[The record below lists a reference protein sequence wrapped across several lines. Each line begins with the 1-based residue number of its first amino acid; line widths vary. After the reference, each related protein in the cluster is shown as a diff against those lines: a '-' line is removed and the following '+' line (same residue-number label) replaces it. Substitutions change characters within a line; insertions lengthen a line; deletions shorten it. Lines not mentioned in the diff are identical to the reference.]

1 MSKFDICKHLLYLHF
16 KYINMKLG
24 FTTLALFM
32 QPNSDIIN
40 LAKKHEFEMI
50 EILGEGPFFER
61 ENPEYIDCGLDV
73 RIHAATVDINIASLN
88 KGIRKESVKQ
98 MIECGRYAEKIG
110 AKTIT
115 VHPGIIGRNEPR
127 LRNWALEIACE
138 SVGEIIDNTNVEIS
152 VENMPVRSKFLANT
166 VEEIEM
172 IQQQTGCSLT
182 IDTGHGNT
190 CGNLEE
196 MLELKNIS
204 YCHLNDNDGVK
215 DQHITLGD
223 GTLDLNLLK
232 KIDVGIIE
240 LNNFENILKS
250 KEVIENL

>member
-1 MSKFDICKHLLYLHF
+1 MNK

-32 QPNSDIIN
+32 QDNNKIID
-40 LAKKHEFEMI
+40 LAKQHGFEII
-50 EILGEGPFFER
+50 EILGEGPFFEKD
-61 ENPEYIDCGLDV
+61 NMEYKDCGLDM

-88 KGIRKESVKQ
+88 SGIRTESVKQ
-98 MIECGRYAEKIG
+98 MIQCGEYAEKIN
-110 AKTIT
+110 ANTIT

-127 LRNWALEIACE
+127 LRKAAMEISIE
-138 SVGEIIDNTNVEIS
+138 SVGEIIDNTNVEVS
-152 VENMPVRSKFLANT
+152 VENMPVRRKFLGNT

-172 IQQQTGCSLT
+172 IQEATGCSLT

-196 MLELKNIS
+196 MLSLKDIS

-215 DQHITLGD
+215 DQHITLGE

-232 KIDVGIIE
+232 RIDTAIIE
-240 LNNFENILKS
+240 LNNFDNILKS

>member
-1 MSKFDICKHLLYLHF
+1 
-16 KYINMKLG
+16 MKLG

-32 QPNSDIIN
+32 QDNSKIIN
-40 LAKKHEFEMI
+40 LAKKHKFEII
-50 EILGEGPFFER
+50 EILGEGPFFEK
-61 ENPEYIDCGLDV
+61 ENLEYKDCGLDV

-88 KGIRKESVKQ
+88 RGIRNESVRQ
-98 MIECGRYAEKIG
+98 MIQCGEYAKSID
-110 AKTIT
+110 ANTIT

-127 LRNWALEIACE
+127 LRKWALEYAVE
-138 SVGEIIDNTNVEIS
+138 SVGEIIDNTDVEVS
-152 VENMPVRSKFLANT
+152 VENMPVRGKFLGNT

-172 IQQQTGCSLT
+172 IQEATGCSLT

-196 MLELKNIS
+196 MLSLKNIS
-204 YCHLNDNDGVK
+204 YCHLNDNDGIK
-215 DQHITLGD
+215 DQHITLGK

-232 KIDVGIIE
+232 KIDTAIIE
-240 LNNFENILKS
+240 LNNFDNILKS

>member
-1 MSKFDICKHLLYLHF
+1 
-16 KYINMKLG
+16 MKLG

-32 QPNSDIIN
+32 QPNNDIIN
-40 LAKKHEFEMI
+40 LAKKHGFEII
-50 EILGEGPFFER
+50 EILGEAPFFEK
-61 ENPEYIDCGLDV
+61 ENMEYRDCGMDM

-88 KGIRKESVKQ
+88 RGIRNESVRQ
-98 MIECGRYAEKIG
+98 MIQCGEYGETINAN
-110 AKTIT
+110 TIT

-127 LRNWALEIACE
+127 LRKAALEFSIE
-138 SVGEIIDNTNVEIS
+138 SVGEIIDNTNVEVS
-152 VENMPVRSKFLANT
+152 VENMPVRGKFLGNT

-172 IQQQTGCSLT
+172 IQEATGCSLT

-215 DQHITLGD
+215 DQHITLGE
-223 GTLDLNLLK
+223 GTLDLSLLK
-232 KIDVGIIE
+232 KIDTAIIE
-240 LNNFENILKS
+240 LNNFDNVLKS
-250 KEVIENL
+250 KEVIDNL

>member
-1 MSKFDICKHLLYLHF
+1 
-16 KYINMKLG
+16 MKLG

-32 QPNSDIIN
+32 QPNKDIID
-40 LAKKHEFEMI
+40 LAKKHDFEII

-61 ENPEYIDCGLDV
+61 ENMEYRDCGLDM

-88 KGIRKESVKQ
+88 RGIREESVRQ
-98 MIECGRYAEKIG
+98 MIQCGEYAESIK
-110 AKTIT
+110 ANTIT

-127 LRNWALEIACE
+127 LRKVALELAVE

-152 VENMPVRSKFLANT
+152 VENMPVRGKFLGNT

-172 IQQQTGCSLT
+172 IQEATGCSLT

-196 MLELKNIS
+196 MLNLKNIS

-215 DQHITLGD
+215 DQHITLGE

-232 KIDVGIIE
+232 KINTAIIE
-240 LNNFENILKS
+240 LNNFDNVLKS
-250 KEVIENL
+250 KEVIDNL

>member
-1 MSKFDICKHLLYLHF
+1 
-16 KYINMKLG
+16 MKLG

-32 QPNSDIIN
+32 QPNDEIIN
-40 LAKKHEFEMI
+40 LAKKHGFEMI

-88 KGIRKESVKQ
+88 RGIRNESVKQ
-98 MIECGRYAEKIG
+98 MIECGQYAEKIG

-115 VHPGIIGRNEPR
+115 VHPGIIGRNEPH
-127 LRNWALEIACE
+127 LRKMALEFSTE
-138 SVGEIIDNTNVEIS
+138 SIGEIIDNTNVEIS
-152 VENMPVRSKFLANT
+152 VENMPVRGKFLANT

-172 IQQQTGCSLT
+172 IQKTTGCSLT

-190 CGNLEE
+190 CGNLKE

-215 DQHITLGD
+215 DQHIALGE
-223 GTLDLNLLK
+223 GTLDLSLLK

-240 LNNFENILKS
+240 LNNFDNILKS

>member
-1 MSKFDICKHLLYLHF
+1 
-16 KYINMKLG
+16 MKLG

-32 QPNSDIIN
+32 QPNSYIID
-40 LAKKHEFEMI
+40 LAKQHGFEII
-50 EILGEGPFFER
+50 EILGEGPFFE
-61 ENPEYIDCGLDV
+61 NKNMEYRDCGLDV

-88 KGIRKESVKQ
+88 RGIRNESVRQ
-98 MIECGRYAEKIG
+98 MIQCGQYAETIG

-127 LRNWALEIACE
+127 LRNAALEFAVE
-138 SVGEIIDNTNVEIS
+138 SVGEIIDNTNVEVS
-152 VENMPVRSKFLANT
+152 VENMPVRGKFLANT

-172 IQQQTGCSLT
+172 IQQETGCSLT

-196 MLELKNIS
+196 MLSLKNIS

-215 DQHITLGD
+215 DQHITLGE

-232 KIDVGIIE
+232 RIDTAIIE
-240 LNNFENILKS
+240 LNNFDNVLKS
-250 KEVIENL
+250 KEVIDNL

>member
-1 MSKFDICKHLLYLHF
+1 
-16 KYINMKLG
+16 MKLG

-32 QPNSDIIN
+32 QPNNDIIN
-40 LAKKHEFEMI
+40 LAKKHGFEII

-61 ENPEYIDCGLDV
+61 ENMEYKDCGLDM

-88 KGIRKESVKQ
+88 RGIREESVRQ
-98 MIECGRYAEKIG
+98 MIQCGQYAETIN
-110 AKTIT
+110 ANTIT

-127 LRNWALEIACE
+127 LRKCAMEYAIE
-138 SVGEIIDNTNVEIS
+138 SVGHIIDNTNIEIS
-152 VENMPVRSKFLANT
+152 VENMPVRGKFLGNT

-172 IQQQTGCSLT
+172 IQEATGCSLT

-196 MLELKNIS
+196 MLDLKNIS

-215 DQHITLGD
+215 DQHITLGE

-232 KIDVGIIE
+232 KIDTAIIE
-240 LNNFENILKS
+240 LNNFDNILKS
-250 KEVIENL
+250 KEVIDNL